1 MGCADVERQFVAEAM
16 EDVDAILLDVVGHSP
31 YTPDGPYL
39 APDAFG
45 WKMQGE
51 LLQRGYLSEIG
62 HAMRLRGIQM
72 VRIAGE
78 LLRQYSPSDLFPAFI
93 RKNYVQPYALKA
105 LPCVLIWFKLVY
117 EMMTK
122 DYSTPQNVSEEK

>member
-1 MGCADVERQFVAEAM
+1 MMTKDY
-16 EDVDAILLDVVGHSP
+16 S
-31 YTPDGPYL
+31 TP
-39 APDAFG
+39 
-45 WKMQGE
+45 QNV
-51 LLQRGYLSEIG
+51 SE
-62 HAMRLRGIQM
+62 
-72 VRIAGE
+72 E
-78 LLRQYSPSDLFPAFI
+78 NLFPAFI

>member
-1 MGCADVERQFVAEAM
+1 M

-51 LLQRGYLSEIG
+51 LLQRGYLFEIG

-78 LLRQYSPSDLFPAFI
+78 LLRQYSNHESAVVAQSCAVLRRSLCI
-93 RKNYVQPYALKA
+93 ESYVHHF
-105 LPCVLIWFKLVY
+105 VFSLIIGTKVY
-117 EMMTK
+117 
-122 DYSTPQNVSEEK
+122 